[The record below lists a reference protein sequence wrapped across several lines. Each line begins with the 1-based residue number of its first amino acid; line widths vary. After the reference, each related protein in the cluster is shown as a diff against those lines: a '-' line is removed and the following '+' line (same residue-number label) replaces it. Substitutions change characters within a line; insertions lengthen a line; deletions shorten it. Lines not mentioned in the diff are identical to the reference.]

1 MFKNLTPLPFNAFA
15 TGLTLFLFAN
25 PVTAQS
31 VEFEWQQTASNKAQP
46 LTQFDHYAVHID
58 LQAVLVGIERRSFGA
73 SQAQD
78 NSGLDLDHVYIG
90 AQYLAQVS
98 DNYAIWPLLQV
109 ISGYD
114 DNMTGKSLTYNPQLV
129 AIRKLS
135 ENIAIVAGAGALLH
149 TTENQ
154 YYPVFGL
161 VLQPSANSPW
171 SGNLTVPEGLIA
183 YEVNE
188 KISLET
194 GLRWQTR
201 YYTTSED
208 QIGAAYLR
216 TRDILMSLG
225 ALTQLTSQLQLSSRV
240 TYAFE
245 REQRFYDS
253 SANLSSSRKPSSGF
267 GFRLALSYHF

>member
-1 MFKNLTPLPFNAFA
+1 MFNNLAPLPLSALV
-15 TGLTLFLFAN
+15 TGLSFMLVAHAA
-25 PVTAQS
+25 PAQS
-31 VEFEWQQTASNKAQP
+31 IEFEWQQTASNKDQT
-46 LTQFDHYAVHID
+46 LTTFDHYAVYAD
-58 LQAVLVGIERRSFGA
+58 LQAVFFGVERRSYDVSLAHGNH
-73 SQAQD
+73 D
-78 NSGLDLDHVYIG
+78 LDLDHLNIG
-90 AQYLAQVS
+90 LQYLAQVS

-129 AIRKLS
+129 AIRELS

-171 SGNLTVPEGLIA
+171 SGNLTVPEGLIV
-183 YEVNE
+183 YEINQQV
-188 KISLET
+188 SVET

-201 YYTTSED
+201 YYTTNQDERA
-208 QIGAAYLR
+208 AAYMKTQDVLV
-216 TRDILMSLG
+216 SFG
-225 ALTQLTSQLQLSSRV
+225 ALTRLSSQLHLSSRV

-253 SANLSSSRKPSSGF
+253 SAHLASLRKPSSGF
-267 GFRLALSYHF
+267 GFRLALSYRF